1 MLDEDDELD
10 LMLITSQHLTLPSTR
25 SQFGF
30 IPRIALLDPHLS
42 PWVKLYSSGSTGA
55 MIILTGLDYATFHYL
70 AVKFEVLYNK
80 YTPYSGHGRI
90 KLKPINACYYRPRL
104 LDSRGCLALTLAFLR
119 VRGRHSNLSM
129 LFGTGSTV
137 TSLFI
142 KFGRRLFLR
151 LVRDLSEAQVRM
163 PSLGD
168 IDFCKSRVVEKY
180 PTLVDVW
187 FTMDGLKL
195 PIEKPTDFEMQQR
208 FYNGWV
214 HGHYIGNVL
223 VFSSDGRIVACSLNN
238 IGNMH
243 DSEIAVIGGIY
254 AKLDEQWLRSR
265 GKGVVDSAFNTGA
278 YNQLI
283 KSGHVL
289 PTNASDLQRV
299 QQVEATSL
307 RQSAEW
313 GMRGFQSSFPRF
325 YDTIPY
331 EENGERLLMLL
342 SAVYLFNI
350 RARHVGFNQIQTVFL
365 PFLQNHN
372 VEEIVNWANL

>member
-1 MLDEDDELD
+1 MSLSSPLWLSVILDDDEELD
-10 LMLITSQHLTLPSTR
+10 LMLLTSQHQTLPPTR
-25 SQFGF
+25 NQFGF

-42 PWVKLYSSGSTGA
+42 PWVKLYSSVSIGD
-55 MIILTGLDYATFHYL
+55 MIILTGLDYATFNYL

-90 KLKPINACYYRPRL
+90 KIKPITACYYRPRL

-129 LFGTGSTV
+129 LFGIGSTV
-137 TSLFI
+137 TSLFV
-142 KFGRRLFLR
+142 KFGRRLYLR
-151 LVRDLSEAQVRM
+151 MVRRLSEAQVRM

-168 IDFCKSRVVEKY
+168 IDICKSRVVQKY

-195 PIEKPTDFEMQQR
+195 PIEKATDFEIQQK
-208 FYNGWV
+208 FYNGWA

-223 VFSSDGRIVACSLNN
+223 VFSSDGRIVACSMNN

-254 AKLDEQWLRSR
+254 AKLDEQWRMCR
-265 GKGVVDSAFNTGA
+265 GKRVVDSAFHTGA

-283 KSGHVL
+283 KSGQVV
-289 PTNASDLQRV
+289 PTNASDLQRL
-299 QQVEATSL
+299 QQSEATAL

-325 YDTIPY
+325 YDTIP
-331 EENGERLLMLL
+331 
-342 SAVYLFNI
+342 
-350 RARHVGFNQIQTVFL
+350 
-365 PFLQNHN
+365 
-372 VEEIVNWANL
+372 